1 MNRIFS
7 TLLLATGLLAA
18 TACSDDDKAVTPT
31 PAPAPALPAVTATFS
46 GAQEVPAV
54 TTAATGNFAGTYD
67 RATREL
73 RFTITYSGLTPT
85 AGHLHTGA
93 PGVNGAV
100 FLPFPFNNAASTGFD
115 SPITGTTI
123 LSPAQGTALLANGVY
138 ANLHT
143 AARPGGEIR
152 ADLTVK

>member
-1 MNRIFS
+1 MNRLFS
-7 TLLLATGLLAA
+7 ALLLATSLLAA
-18 TACSDDDKAVTPT
+18 TACSDNDEKD
-31 PAPAPALPAVTATFS
+31 PAPAAVALPAVSGAFT

-54 TTAATGNFAGTYD
+54 ATSATGTFAGTFD

-73 RFTITYSGLTPT
+73 RFTVTFAGLTPT

-93 PGVNGAV
+93 PGVNGPV
-100 FLPFPFNNAASTGFD
+100 FLPFPFNDAASTGFV
-115 SPITGTTI
+115 SPITGTSI
-123 LSPAQGTALLANGVY
+123 LSPAQAAALLANGVY

-152 ADLTVK
+152 ADLTVR

>member
-7 TLLLATGLLAA
+7 ALLLATGLLTA
-18 TACSDDDKAVTPT
+18 TACSKDNKDM
-31 PAPAPALPAVTATFS
+31 APAPALPTVSATFS
-46 GAQEVPAV
+46 GAQEMPAV
-54 TTAATGNFAGTYD
+54 TTSATGTFAGTFD
-67 RATREL
+67 QATREL
-73 RFTITYSGLTPT
+73 RFTVTFAGLVPT

-93 PGVNGAV
+93 PGANGPV

-123 LSPAQGTALLANGVY
+123 LSPAQAAALLANGVY

-143 AARPGGEIR
+143 TARPGGEIR

>member
-7 TLLLATGLLAA
+7 TLLLATSLLAA
-18 TACSDDDKAVTPT
+18 TACSDKENKDPT
-31 PAPAPALPAVTATFS
+31 PAPAALPAVTGAFS

-54 TTAATGNFAGTYD
+54 TTGATGNFTGTFD
-67 RATREL
+67 RTTREL
-73 RFTITYSGLTPT
+73 RFTVTFAGLAPT

-93 PGVNGAV
+93 PGVNGPV
-100 FLPFPFNNAASTGFD
+100 FLPFPFNNAASTGFE

-123 LSPAQGTALLANGVY
+123 LSPSQATALLANGVY

>member
-1 MNRIFS
+1 MNRIYS
-7 TLLLATGLLAA
+7 TLLLATGLWAA
-18 TACSDDDKAVTPT
+18 TACSDKKDM
-31 PAPAPALPAVTATFS
+31 APAPALPAVSAAFT

-54 TTAATGNFAGTYD
+54 TTSATGSFTGTFD
-67 RATREL
+67 QATREL
-73 RFTITYSGLTPT
+73 RYTVTFAGLVPT

-93 PGVNGAV
+93 PGVNGPV
-100 FLPFPFNNAASTGFD
+100 FQPFPFNNAASTGFE
-115 SPITGTTI
+115 SPITGTTT
-123 LSPAQGTALLANGVY
+123 LTPAQATALLANGVY